1 MAYDYSKLSGK
12 IIEIFGTRSNF
23 ANAMEMSERTL
34 SLKLNNLTSWKQPEI
49 TKACRLLGISEFEIK
64 DYFFTLTVQE
74 PWTNKNF
81 KRFNANQ

>member
-12 IIEIFGTRSNF
+12 IIEIFGTRSSF
-23 ANAMEMSERTL
+23 ANAMGMSERTL

-49 TKACRLLGISEFEIK
+49 TKACNLLGLSEFEIK

-74 PWTNKNF
+74 TWTIK
-81 KRFNANQ
+81 K

>member
-49 TKACRLLGISEFEIK
+49 TRACSLLGLSEFEIK

-74 PWTNKNF
+74 TWTN
-81 KRFNANQ
+81 

>member
-23 ANAMEMSERTL
+23 ANEMEMSERTL

-49 TKACRLLGISEFEIK
+49 TKACNLLGLSEFEIK

-74 PWTNKNF
+74 TWTQKCFKNF
-81 KRFNANQ
+81 DRK

>member
-49 TKACRLLGISEFEIK
+49 TRACNLLGLSEFEIK
-64 DYFFTLTVQE
+64 DYFFTLTVQGT
-74 PWTNKNF
+74 WTNKNF
-81 KRFNANQ
+81 KKF